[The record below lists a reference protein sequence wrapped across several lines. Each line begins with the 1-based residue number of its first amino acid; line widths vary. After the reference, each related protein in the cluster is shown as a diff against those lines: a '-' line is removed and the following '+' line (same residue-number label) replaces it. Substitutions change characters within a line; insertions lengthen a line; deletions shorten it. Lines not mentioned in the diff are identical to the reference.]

1 MSQNEQDPNNSMSK
15 AEIEEKYKSQ
25 QEKIRL
31 AFKEIDINDDDII
44 DEDELTK
51 FLTSRCKDIKI
62 DVLQKLF
69 KTLDFDN
76 NKQISM

>member
-15 AEIEEKYKSQ
+15 AEIEEKYKYQ
-25 QEKIRL
+25 QDKIRL
-31 AFKEIDINDDDII
+31 AFKEIDRNGDDII
-44 DEDELTK
+44 DEDELTE
-51 FLTSRCKDIKI
+51 FMTSRSKDIKI

>member
-1 MSQNEQDPNNSMSK
+1 MSK
-15 AEIEEKYKSQ
+15 AEIEEKYKYQ
-25 QEKIRL
+25 QEKIRA
-31 AFKEIDINDDDII
+31 AFKEVDRNDDDFI
-44 DEDELTK
+44 DEDELTQ
-51 FLTSRCKDIKI
+51 FLTSRSKDIKI